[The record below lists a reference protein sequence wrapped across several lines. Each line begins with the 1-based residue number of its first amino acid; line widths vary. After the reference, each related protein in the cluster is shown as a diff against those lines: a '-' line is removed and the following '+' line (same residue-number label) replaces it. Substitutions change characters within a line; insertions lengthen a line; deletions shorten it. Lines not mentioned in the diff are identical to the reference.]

1 MGAVNDALRA
11 TPTAQVVNV
20 EDESELEV
28 AGKAGVGFAADL
40 LRALAT
46 PTWAKGCIY
55 FPGVDRAADGDMV
68 APCYYSTVSHQ
79 TFPMYS
85 PKDFSPAMLQLY
97 GVFQLKNA
105 LGVFRALSRYTP
117 KPGEEGAYM
126 AIANRLQAIIDDVL
140 TVDGDN

>member
-11 TPTAQVVNV
+11 TPTAHVVNV

-46 PTWAKGCIY
+46 PTRAKGRLY
-55 FPGVDRAADGDMV
+55 FPGVESIAAADMV
-68 APCYYSTVSHQ
+68 VPAGTATVGHAVY
-79 TFPMYS
+79 PMFS
-85 PKDFSPAMLQLY
+85 PADFSAAMLQLY

-105 LGVFRALSRYTP
+105 LGVFRALSGYTP

-140 TVDGDN
+140 AVDGDS